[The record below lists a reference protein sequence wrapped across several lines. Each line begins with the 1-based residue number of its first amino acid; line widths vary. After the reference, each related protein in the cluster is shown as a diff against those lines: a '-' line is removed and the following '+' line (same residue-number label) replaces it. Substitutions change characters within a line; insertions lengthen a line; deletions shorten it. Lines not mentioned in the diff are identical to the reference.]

1 MNIMRVWS
9 HALFNNCS
17 HSLFNNYVLYL
28 LYLNN
33 HLLKKKK
40 KVDYHLNRQVVS
52 YWRLLIHLKKFFWT
66 RNFRE
71 RKPKVFIDGINLE

>member
-40 KVDYHLNRQVVS
+40 KSGLS
-52 YWRLLIHLKKFFWT
+52 FKSSSGKLLEIV
-66 RNFRE
+66 NS
-71 RKPKVFIDGINLE
+71 P